1 MALFSTLNNELEL
14 VEDIHF
20 CHIVYMC
27 ILGHSTLIRG
37 PLGEMDS
44 EQEVLPLTKC
54 MLDISLHSL
63 CYTFRNLQ
71 FVLFIA
77 DAGKTYDDILD

>member
-1 MALFSTLNNELEL
+1 MALFSTLNNKLEL

-37 PLGEMDS
+37 PLGE
-44 EQEVLPLTKC
+44 
-54 MLDISLHSL
+54 
-63 CYTFRNLQ
+63 

-77 DAGKTYDDILD
+77 DAGKTYDDILN